1 MRVKKAVRNTMTHL
15 LAQKKMREY
24 LKTHYIGYSE
34 YVEKGVTQFLMTY
47 KVKNTP
53 DGLLEA
59 CIWFH
64 PRCMECRVYFSSY
77 CAMFIKGSRYL
88 NGFMRLLN
96 YINARI
102 WPHTDDRYGSKLYES
117 SYLYTPR
124 IYMMEDGSYD
134 VTMTTLIHYD
144 IYEMAGLETEDF
156 ITLTCPE
163 LLDELSVPM
172 FGIISGQM
180 SLDEA
185 ITYINRSMLGWSE

>member
-1 MRVKKAVRNTMTHL
+1 MK
-15 LAQKKMREY
+15 EY

-34 YVEKGVTQFLMTY
+34 YAENGITQLMMSY
-47 KVKNTP
+47 NKIKNTP
-53 DGLLEA
+53 DGMLEA

-64 PRCMECRVYFSSY
+64 PRCMECRVYFSAY
-77 CAMFIKGSRYL
+77 CAMLIRGSRFL
-88 NGFMRLLN
+88 TELMRLLN

-102 WPHTDDRYGSKLYES
+102 WPHTDDRYGSRLYES

-134 VTMTTLIHYD
+134 VTLTTLIHYD
-144 IYEMAGLETEDF
+144 VYELAPLETEDF

-172 FGIISGQM
+172 FGLLSGQM

-185 ITYINRSMLGWSE
+185 ISYINRSMLGWSS